1 MGVFHDFKLYKWSQI
16 AQIIT
21 YIGMN
26 MTEQDLLCMEE
37 CIQFQYDI
45 ACVYSFEIKPIEFT
59 ISLPTILNIRQ
70 IF

>member
-1 MGVFHDFKLYKWSQI
+1 MLEWTWLK
-16 AQIIT
+16 
-21 YIGMN
+21 
-26 MTEQDLLCMEE
+26 DLPCVEE

-59 ISLPTILNIRQ
+59 IILSTIFNIRQ